1 MANSGSDNRSAMVA
15 VIGKLLGSN
24 ISLAIHCC
32 NNSPLSIV
40 PILNNVY
47 LIILQVFITG
57 G

>member
-15 VIGKLLGSN
+15 VIGKLQGSN